1 MLKVAFHDVAEV
13 SNELLKFAVIVSA
26 QDGKYIFSRHK
37 KRETWEIPGGHRE
50 AGEDILETAKRELWE
65 ETGAECFDIRP
76 VCVYSVENGGEPTYG
91 MLFFADVKTLGA
103 LPADSEIGEL
113 AFFENIPES
122 TTYPLIQ
129 PHLFARAIGT
139 KTL

>member
-1 MLKVAFHDVAEV
+1 M
-13 SNELLKFAVIVSA
+13 
-26 QDGKYIFSRHK
+26 
-37 KRETWEIPGGHRE
+37 
-50 AGEDILETAKRELWE
+50 
-65 ETGAECFDIRP
+65 
-76 VCVYSVENGGEPTYG
+76 ENGGEPTYG

-103 LPADSEIGEL
+103 LPADSEIGEI